1 MKICSKGVWDSSIPD
16 IKFDQSGVSN
26 YYKNFLKIE
35 KEFPVGNEGKKRWD
49 NFLIEIKKTGR
60 GKKYNCIIGL
70 SGGVDSSYLLH
81 LAVKEW
87 GLRPLAFNLDN
98 GWSSKIAVS
107 NIKSLT
113 NDLGVD
119 LETYVI
125 NYEEVKI
132 ALRSYMKASLP
143 WVDGATDRAIKS
155 SIYRTAY
162 KEGITSI
169 LVGTDFRSEGRQ
181 PNEWTH
187 NDAKLFSY
195 ILKNFRIKN

>member
-1 MKICSKGVWDSSIPD
+1 M
-16 IKFDQSGVSN
+16 
-26 YYKNFLKIE
+26 
-35 KEFPVGNEGKKRWD
+35 
-49 NFLIEIKKTGR
+49 
-60 GKKYNCIIGL
+60 
-70 SGGVDSSYLLH
+70 
-81 LAVKEW
+81 

-132 ALRSYMKASLP
+132 ALRSYMNASLP

-169 LVGTDFRSEGRQ
+169 LVKQILDQKEGNLMNGHIMM
-181 PNEWTH
+181 PNYFH
-187 NDAKLFSY
+187 IY
-195 ILKNFRIKN
+195 